1 MVRQK
6 DSGRVERGGVAQWIG
21 RRISDQGV
29 PGSIPRRCT
38 FRCGLEQVTF
48 TLCLVPRKRWSDDR
62 LGQTVTRLEI
72 TLPNVLS
79 PRDLVSRPDIMDET
93 VPHTQVGWESAKSAQ
108 NIGSQLKLDFRI
120 IAFLKQTS
128 KHLIRFGGLYFVCLP
143 WNGNL
148 KTLH

>member
-1 MVRQK
+1 M
-6 DSGRVERGGVAQWIG
+6 AQWIG

-48 TLCLVPRKRWSDDR
+48 TLCLVLVKPRKRWTDDR

-72 TLPNVLS
+72 TLCLMCKS

-93 VPHTQVGWESAKSAQ
+93 VQHTRMRSHGAGSRSSIVLF
-108 NIGSQLKLDFRI
+108 NIYIFTYD
-120 IAFLKQTS
+120 AD
-128 KHLIRFGGLYFVCLP
+128 
-143 WNGNL
+143 
-148 KTLH
+148 